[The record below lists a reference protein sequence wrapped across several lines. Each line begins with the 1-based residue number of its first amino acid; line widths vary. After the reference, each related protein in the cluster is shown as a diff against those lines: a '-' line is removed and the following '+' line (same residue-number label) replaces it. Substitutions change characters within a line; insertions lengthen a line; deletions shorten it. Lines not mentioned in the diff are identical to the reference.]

1 MMIAGFRHLV
11 FAALCAGLV
20 TGVLTTAAHQ
30 IGTVPLILQAETFEQ
45 KPAAGTPHDHAAT
58 AHDHAAPAPA
68 EWEPQGWTER
78 AVYTALADILAA
90 TGFALLLTAGFAL
103 RGGVASWREGLFWGL
118 AGFATFTLAPCLG
131 LPPELPGSEAAPLL
145 QRQLWWLAA
154 AGSTGAALALLAF
167 TERAGWA
174 VLAAVLLVLPH
185 LYGAPQTDGHAASG
199 PPETLTRQ
207 FVVAVTV
214 ISLLFWLSLGAA
226 SGYFYRR
233 FDSQI
238 RAG

>member
-1 MMIAGFRHLV
+1 MPPKPRR
-11 FAALCAGLV
+11 V
-20 TGVLTTAAHQ
+20 TKPPST
-30 IGTVPLILQAETFEQ
+30 ETRNVRNFSR
-45 KPAAGTPHDHAAT
+45 PSSSS
-58 AHDHAAPAPA
+58 
-68 EWEPQGWTER
+68 
-78 AVYTALADILAA
+78 
-90 TGFALLLTAGFAL
+90 
-103 RGGVASWREGLFWGL
+103 GVASWREGLFWGL

-154 AGSTGAALALLAF
+154 AGSTGIGLALLAF

-174 VLAAVLLVLPH
+174 LLAAVLLVLPH
-185 LYGAPQTDGHAASG
+185 IYGAPEPHGHAASA
-199 PPETLTRQ
+199 PPEVLTRQ

-233 FDSQI
+233 FDAQI